1 MYAKHTEIMR
11 WGAIAG
17 EDSGKWSCLE
27 AQAKARP
34 RGCTYRKGLALGFTV
49 VVEGLLELGGDV
61 GEGVFGRLCTDE
73 GLFDGPVPQTFTLGL
88 DGA

>member
-1 MYAKHTEIMR
+1 MYGKHTEIMR

-17 EDSGKWSCLE
+17 EDSEEWSCLE
-27 AQAKARP
+27 AQAMARLY
-34 RGCTYRKGLALGFTV
+34 GCTCKNGLALGFTV
-49 VVEGLLELGGDV
+49 FVEGLLELGADV
-61 GEGVFGRLCTDE
+61 EEGVFGRLCTDE

>member
-1 MYAKHTEIMR
+1 MYGKHTEIMR

-17 EDSGKWSCLE
+17 EDSEEWSCLE
-27 AQAKARP
+27 AQAMARLY
-34 RGCTYRKGLALGFTV
+34 GFTYRKVLALGFTV

-61 GEGVFGRLCTDE
+61 EEGIFGRLCTDE

>member
-1 MYAKHTEIMR
+1 MYGKHTEIMR

-17 EDSGKWSCLE
+17 ADSGKWSCLE

-34 RGCTYRKGLALGFTV
+34 HGCTYRKGLALGFTV

-61 GEGVFGRLCTDE
+61 EEGVFGRLCTDE